1 MTPDPVHATAEAQP
15 DAPAV
20 VLPERVVTYR
30 ALDRRV
36 EGAARRLRAL
46 GLRPSER
53 LAIYRKLDLETLA
66 LLLGALRAGLA
77 VAPISTRQPASAVTD
92 LARRVG
98 ARVIVGAGGLRIED
112 IAGEEAEP
120 RDVPPWALDRPAT
133 LVFTSGSTG
142 EPKAALHTL
151 GNHVWSAR
159 GWAQRLPL
167 GPGDGWLLDLPVYHV
182 GGLAV
187 VFRCVLAGAAVVLAP
202 GGPAEARRL
211 GVTHASMV
219 ATQLIRALRGPE
231 AEELAGLKALLLG
244 GSAIP
249 PGLLAEAHQLGLPV
263 STSYGLTEMAS
274 TVTATAPGDAPE
286 ALATAGALLPH
297 RELRIAED
305 GEILV
310 RGRTL
315 FAGYVAGESTQR
327 PLDGEGWFHTRDLG
341 RWVEVGGRRLL
352 EVVGRKDHLFISG
365 GENVQPEEIEAAL
378 ARLPGVAR
386 AVVVPVPD
394 AEFGQR
400 PVAFVEADAWAP
412 EAWREA
418 LAGAL
423 PRFKVP
429 DAFLPWPSWAEAG
442 VKPDRRRMRA
452 HAEALRSSQA
462 G

>member
-1 MTPDPVHATAEAQP
+1 MTPDPVHAAALARPE
-15 DAPAV
+15 APAV
-20 VLPERVVTYR
+20 VLPEHVVTYR
-30 ALDRRV
+30 TLDRRV

-46 GLRPSER
+46 GLRPGDR
-53 LAIYRKLDLETLA
+53 LAIHRPLDLEALV
-66 LLLGALRAGLA
+66 LLLGALRAGLV
-77 VAPISTRQPASAVTD
+77 VAPLSTRQPAAAVPD
-92 LARRVG
+92 LVQRLEARALVG
-98 ARVIVGAGGLRIED
+98 EGGLRIEEVV
-112 IAGEEAEP
+112 GMEAEP
-120 RDVPPWALDRPAT
+120 RGVPDWALERPAT
-133 LVFTSGSTG
+133 LLFTSGSTG
-142 EPKAALHTL
+142 APRAVLHTL

-159 GWAQRLPL
+159 GWAERLPL
-167 GPGDGWLLDLPVYHV
+167 GPGDGWLLELPLYHV
-182 GGLAV
+182 AGLAV
-187 VFRCVLAGAAVVLAP
+187 AFRCVLAGATVVLAP

-231 AEELAGLKALLLG
+231 AEALAGLRALLLG

-249 PGLLAEAHQLGLPV
+249 TGLLEEASRLGLPV

-286 ALATAGALLPH
+286 ALATAGAILPH

-315 FAGYVAGESTQR
+315 FGGYLEGGNVRR
-327 PLDGEGWFHTRDLG
+327 PEEGEGWFATRDLG
-341 RWVEVGGRRLL
+341 RWAEAGGRRLL
-352 EVVGRKDHLFISG
+352 EVLGRKDHLFISG
-365 GENVQPEEIEAAL
+365 GENVQPEEVEAAL

-394 AEFGQR
+394 AEFGHR
-400 PVAFVEADAWAP
+400 PAAFVEAEAWAP
-412 EAWREA
+412 GAWREA
-418 LAGAL
+418 LAEVL

-429 DAFLPWPSWAEAG
+429 EAFHPWPAWAEAG
-442 VKPDRRRMRA
+442 VKPDRRRLR
-452 HAEALRSSQA
+452 AEALRRSRA